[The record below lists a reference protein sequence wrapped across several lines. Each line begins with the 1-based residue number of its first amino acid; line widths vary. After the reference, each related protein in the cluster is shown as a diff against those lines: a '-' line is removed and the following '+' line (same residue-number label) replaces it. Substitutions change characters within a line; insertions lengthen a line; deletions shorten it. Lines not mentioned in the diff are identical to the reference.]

1 MAYIEIDNL
10 KYRYPK
16 TKKLALDGISLQIEK
31 GSFLGVIGRNGA
43 GKSTLS
49 SAIIGLVPQFYK
61 GAYGGSVIVDG
72 LDASRTPV
80 SELSRKVG
88 LVFQNPFNQL
98 SGAKDTVYDPKIV
111 EATFNNLKGLT
122 GVRSDLSISIVDRLN
137 AVANF
142 QFASTRSLYQCFNLL
157 RAMSEASR
165 KPIEEFQREIVK
177 LSSQT
182 TRDETPFSSIE
193 VELEA
198 CTHSPEVVEAQNQ
211 ESEIPVPEGD
221 DETQMVAF
229 VGPVK
234 GFFDYCNHLHFDIHV
249 KLRMLFIISAAAFCM
264 KYIPFVPL
272 VALLVVAYM
281 LRAGWLKI
289 EEDSGVT
296 EPKTESEANK
306 GFNSVRNFVLDYLA
320 WQNIEKSS
328 LVLKVASAIF
338 LGWIILPGKA
348 YTLDCIIAY
357 IVFVAWPIYQSDLLQ
372 KIVAGF
378 WFCT

>member
-1 MAYIEIDNL
+1 M
-10 KYRYPK
+10 
-16 TKKLALDGISLQIEK
+16 
-31 GSFLGVIGRNGA
+31 
-43 GKSTLS
+43 
-49 SAIIGLVPQFYK
+49 SAIP
-61 GAYGGSVIVDG
+61 
-72 LDASRTPV
+72 
-80 SELSRKVG
+80 SEVWRRWTLPEFDPLRQAV
-88 LVFQNPFNQL
+88 LVFDGNLRKEAAVEMFTDVALLYQEGEGITSVKGVFYITTKRLIFLP
-98 SGAKDTVYDPKIV
+98 KDTVYDPKIV

-348 YTLDCIIAY
+348 YTLVCIIAY

>member
-1 MAYIEIDNL
+1 M
-10 KYRYPK
+10 
-16 TKKLALDGISLQIEK
+16 
-31 GSFLGVIGRNGA
+31 
-43 GKSTLS
+43 
-49 SAIIGLVPQFYK
+49 SAIP
-61 GAYGGSVIVDG
+61 
-72 LDASRTPV
+72 
-80 SELSRKVG
+80 SEVWRRWTLPEFDPLRQAV
-88 LVFQNPFNQL
+88 LVFDGNLRKEAAVEMFTDVALLYQEGEGITSVKGVFYITTKRLIFLP
-98 SGAKDTVYDPKIV
+98 KDTVYDPKIV

-221 DETQMVAF
+221 DETQMAAF

-281 LRAGWLKI
+281 LRAGWLRI
-289 EEDSGVT
+289 EEDNGVT

-338 LGWIILPGKA
+338 FGWIILPGKA
-348 YTLDCIIAY
+348 YTLVCIIAY